1 MKKVSLWT
9 WVLVLVLAVSFLVPQ
24 IFGVNQYLLQMLII
38 MLVFMDLSKGRRWTY
53 LLVLVLAVSFLVPQI
68 SGVNQYLLRT
78 LIIMLVFIIYASAW
92 NLLAL
97 SGQGSLGHAA
107 FFGLGG
113 YASAIVANSLGL
125 PPLATIFLGGLFA
138 AIVGVFIG
146 LSCVRLRE
154 WFLAMV
160 TFGFAVI
167 VHTITTELPALTGG
181 WDGLPAKKLVPISV
195 EGSIMYEYY
204 FVLILAIV
212 VVLVIRR
219 MMRSRIGLAFEAI
232 RENELEAKVM
242 GVNVTKYKL
251 LAFAVSAF
259 FTGIAGAVEIHHFGY
274 ITPEVYG
281 LHISFWPIIYCIS
294 GGLFTLWGPIVGTA
308 GITLLWE
315 FFRMFGW
322 TFERFIVIGVILILT
337 VIFLPKGFV
346 SLPEKIRSFRN
357 QTPK

>member
-1 MKKVSLWT
+1 MNLSGKVT
-9 WVLVLVLAVSFLVPQ
+9 KGAVMLVLGLLIAFLIPQ
-24 IFGVNQYLLQMLII
+24 IFGVNQYLL
-38 MLVFMDLSKGRRWTY
+38 K
-53 LLVLVLAVSFLVPQI
+53 
-68 SGVNQYLLRT
+68 T

-113 YASAIVANSLGL
+113 YASAILANSLGL
-125 PPLATIFLGGLFA
+125 PPMATIFVGGFFA
-138 AIVGVFIG
+138 AVIGVLIG

-167 VHTITTELPALTGG
+167 VHTITTELPAITGG
-181 WDGLPAKKLVPISV
+181 WDGLPAKKLVSLSAD
-195 EGSIMYEYY
+195 SIMYEYY
-204 FVLILAIV
+204 FVLILAIAIV
-212 VVLVIRR
+212 FVIRR

-259 FTGIAGAVEIHHFGY
+259 FTGIAGAIEIHHFGY

-281 LHISFWPIIYCIS
+281 LDISFWPVIYCIS
-294 GGLFTLWGPIVGTA
+294 GGLGTLWGPIVGTA
-308 GITLLWE
+308 AITLLWE

-322 TFERFIVIGVILILT
+322 TFERFIVIGVILIVT

-346 SLPEKIRSFRN
+346 SIPEKLRNRN

>member
-1 MKKVSLWT
+1 MKMDIRKVS
-9 WVLVLVLAVSFLVPQ
+9 
-24 IFGVNQYLLQMLII
+24 M
-38 MLVFMDLSKGRRWTY
+38 WTY
-53 LLVLVLAVSFLVPQI
+53 LLVLVLIVSFLTPQI
-68 SGVNQYLLRT
+68 FGVNQYLLRT

-113 YASAIVANSLGL
+113 YSSAIIANSLGL
-125 PPLATIFLGGLFA
+125 PPMASIFVGGLFA
-138 AIVGVFIG
+138 AVIGVVIG

-167 VHTITTELPALTGG
+167 VRTITTELSAYTGG
-181 WDGLPAKKLVPISV
+181 WDGLPAKKLVALSDY
-195 EGSIMYEYY
+195 SIMYEYY
-204 FVLILAIV
+204 FVLILAIL

-259 FTGIAGAVEIHHFGY
+259 FTGIAGAIEIHHIGY
-274 ITPEVYG
+274 ITPEIYG
-281 LHISFWPIIYCIS
+281 IEISFWPVIYCIS
-294 GGLFTLWGPIVGTA
+294 GGLGTLWGPIVGTA

-315 FFRMFGW
+315 FFRLFGW
-322 TFERFIVIGVILILT
+322 TFERFIVIGAILILT

-346 SLPEKIRSFRN
+346 SIPEKIRSLRN